1 MMKNFSSLF
10 IERNKMN
17 GKVYKDISDEL
28 QRRRTKAMLLADQR
42 KEEIYSSIPRVESI
56 DEEIRRIGIRLG
68 LMAIKGNA
76 DKEELEYNLNKL
88 INEKNKLIKDAGYS
102 INYLDDVFE
111 CKSCKDTG
119 YIFYND
125 EYIKCGCY
133 KRLLIDRL
141 IQDSNV
147 SYQGGSFNDFDLSL
161 YPDTIDIGKYGIK
174 SSPRSYMEG
183 NLDRCK
189 DFVDNF
195 TRRKVDNLLFVGK
208 SGLGKTHLCNSIALA
223 LLEKGIPVLYLNAPS
238 MFSAITSVY
247 SKDEQ
252 ERENA
257 KQIYDLIINTELLI
271 IDDLGTER
279 QTATRY
285 TELLEILNAREL
297 ISKKRTCKTIIS
309 TNLDTQ
315 NIFKFYG
322 ERVASRIMGCFEVL
336 LFVGEDVRIKF
347 RRCSI

>member
-1 MMKNFSSLF
+1 MTRSSLRTYT
-10 IERNKMN
+10 ERNKMN

-28 QRRRTKAMLLADQR
+28 QRRRTNAMLLADKR
-42 KEEIYSSIPRVESI
+42 KEEIYSSVPRVEII
-56 DEEIRRIGIRLG
+56 DEEIRRIGIKLG
-68 LMAIKGNA
+68 LSALKGN
-76 DKEELEYNLNKL
+76 DSKQELENRLKEL
-88 INEKNKLIKDAGYS
+88 ISEKNDLIKEAGYS
-102 INYLDDVFE
+102 FNYMDDVFE
-111 CKSCKDTG
+111 CKSCRDTG
-119 YIFYND
+119 YIFQNG

-147 SYQGGSFNDFDLSL
+147 SYQGGSFKDFDLTL
-161 YPDTIDIGKYGIK
+161 YPDTVDEEKYGIK
-174 SSPRSYMEG
+174 TSPRSYMAG
-183 NLDRCK
+183 NLKRCK

-195 TRRKVDNLLFVGK
+195 NRRKVDNLLFTGK
-208 SGLGKTHLCNSIALA
+208 SGLGKTHLCNSIALS
-223 LLEKGIPVLYLNAPS
+223 LLEKGVPVLYLNAPS
-238 MFSAITSVY
+238 MFSAITSIY

-257 KQIYDLIINTELLI
+257 KQIYDLIVNTDLLI

-297 ISKKRTCKTIIS
+297 QSRKRICKTIIS
-309 TNLDTQ
+309 TNLEAH

-322 ERVASRIMGCFEVL
+322 ERVASRIIGCFDVL
-336 LFVGEDVRIKF
+336 LFTGDDVRIKSRKF
-347 RRCSI
+347 II